1 MSVGAKRLH
10 MYQKD
15 FEFVNSTIKGSA
27 LLSGFA
33 HLHLHTEYSLLD
45 GACRIGPLLD
55 RAKALGQT
63 AMAITDHG
71 AMYGVI
77 DFYRAAQERGIK
89 PVIGCEVYVAAR
101 TRHDKVYAL
110 DNERSHLV
118 LLCENNTGYQNLI
131 AMVSKA
137 WTEGFYTK
145 PRIDHELLE
154 QHHEGIIALSA
165 CLAGEI
171 PRALSRG
178 DYEGAKETALWYDQ
192 LFGRGNYF
200 LELQDHGL
208 REQKQIN
215 PLIIRLSRETGIPLV
230 ATNDTHYI
238 DKEDARVQQV
248 LICIQT
254 NHTVG
259 EETGL
264 EFETQEFYLKSEEEM
279 RSLFPEVPEAFDN
292 TMKIAQRCNVTFTFG
307 ETKLPHFD
315 VPGGE
320 DHFEYLTR
328 MCETGLHERYGEH
341 PPQEYR
347 DRLQYELNVIHTMGY
362 VDYYLIVH
370 DFIHYAKSQGI
381 PVGPGRGSGAGSIA
395 AYCIGIT
402 GIDPMKYNLLFERFL
417 NPERVSMPD
426 FDIDFCYERRP
437 EVIDYVVRKY
447 GADHV
452 AQIVTFGTMA
462 AKAAI
467 RDVGRALGVPYA
479 TADSIAKLVPYEL
492 NITLDA
498 ALKKSAELRE
508 QYDSSEQV
516 HDLIDMARKVEGMPR
531 HASTHAAGVVIT
543 RDPVSTY
550 VPLARNDES
559 VVTQFTMTTL
569 EELGLLKID
578 FLGLRTLT
586 VISDAEKMIRHREP
600 GFAVN
605 QISTKDEAVYEMF
618 ASGQTEGVFQ
628 FESAGMR
635 NVLMGLKPESLE
647 DLIAVISLY
656 RPGPMESIPTYIENR
671 HHPDRVR
678 YKTPLLKDILD
689 VTYGCMIYQEQVM
702 QIFRKLAGYSYGR
715 ADIVRRAMSKKKHKV
730 MEQERKNF
738 IYGLVNEDGTVECE
752 GAIKRGVDEK
762 IANELFDEMSSF
774 ASYAFNKSHAAAY
787 AYVAYQ
793 TAWLKCHYPCEFMA
807 ALLTSVLDSAGKVS
821 GYIAECSRIHI
832 SVLPPHV
839 NESLEGFTVADG
851 CIRFGLLAIKNL
863 GRGFIKGILEER
875 ETGGPFTSFY
885 SFCKRIYGGKDVN
898 RRALESLVKCGALDG
913 LDANRRQMLQ
923 SLPVVM
929 ETLEADK
936 RRNID
941 GQLGF
946 FDMSATFGED
956 TGPALPAVDEFPA
969 VEKLRMEKESTGL
982 YLSGH
987 PMMEYTDAAKK
998 VKAARISDLLEAA
1011 QEYSTRYIDNSQVT
1025 LLGIVSS
1032 IKKKITKSDA
1042 TMAFLSVEDMYGAIE
1057 VIVFPRIF
1065 TENAV
1070 KLQEGN
1076 VILLSGRLSLR
1087 EDEDPKVICDLVEA
1101 IPDPQHVPAGFQ
1113 QRQRK
1118 KMPLAA
1124 APAAQ
1129 VAPGETKAKRRG
1141 LFLRFASKDAPER
1154 VQAERVL
1161 RIFDG
1166 MTPLYYYY
1174 CDTQT
1179 YETRPPVEFID
1190 PNEPMFRELRRIL
1203 GQDNVVFRP

>member
-605 QISTKDEAVYEMF
+605 QIPTKDEAVYEMF

-885 SFCKRIYGGKDVN
+885 SC
-898 RRALESLVKCGALDG
+898 L
-913 LDANRRQMLQ
+913 
-923 SLPVVM
+923 
-929 ETLEADK
+929 
-936 RRNID
+936 
-941 GQLGF
+941 
-946 FDMSATFGED
+946 
-956 TGPALPAVDEFPA
+956 
-969 VEKLRMEKESTGL
+969 L
-982 YLSGH
+982 YTS
-987 PMMEYTDAAKK
+987 P
-998 VKAARISDLLEAA
+998 S
-1011 QEYSTRYIDNSQVT
+1011 
-1025 LLGIVSS
+1025 
-1032 IKKKITKSDA
+1032 
-1042 TMAFLSVEDMYGAIE
+1042 
-1057 VIVFPRIF
+1057 PR
-1065 TENAV
+1065 
-1070 KLQEGN
+1070 
-1076 VILLSGRLSLR
+1076 
-1087 EDEDPKVICDLVEA
+1087 D
-1101 IPDPQHVPAGFQ
+1101 
-1113 QRQRK
+1113 
-1118 KMPLAA
+1118 
-1124 APAAQ
+1124 
-1129 VAPGETKAKRRG
+1129 RG
-1141 LFLRFASKDAPER
+1141 
-1154 VQAERVL
+1154 
-1161 RIFDG
+1161 
-1166 MTPLYYYY
+1166 
-1174 CDTQT
+1174 
-1179 YETRPPVEFID
+1179 
-1190 PNEPMFRELRRIL
+1190 
-1203 GQDNVVFRP
+1203 

>member
-1 MSVGAKRLH
+1 MHDSQPIDPIVG
-10 MYQKD
+10 
-15 FEFVNSTIKGSA
+15 GSG
-27 LLSGFA
+27 LLSGFV

-55 RAKALGQT
+55 RAKELGQT
-63 AMAITDHG
+63 SMAITDHG

-110 DNERSHLV
+110 DSERSHLV

-131 AMVSKA
+131 AMVSEA

-178 DYEGAKETALWYDQ
+178 DYEGAKETALWYDN

-230 ATNDTHYI
+230 VTNDTHYI

-279 RSLFPEVPEAFDN
+279 RLLFPELPEAFDN
-292 TMKIAQRCNVTFTFG
+292 TVKIAQRCNVTFTFG

-328 MCETGLHERYGEH
+328 MCEEGLHARYGEH
-341 PPQEYR
+341 PPQDYS
-347 DRLQYELNVIHTMGY
+347 DRLHYELNVIHTMGY

-508 QYDSSEQV
+508 QYDGSGQV
-516 HDLIDMARKVEGMPR
+516 RDLIDMARKVEGMPR

-559 VVTQFTMTTL
+559 IVTQFTMTTL

-586 VISDAEKMIRHREP
+586 VINDAEKMIRHREP
-600 GFAVN
+600 GFEIH
-605 QISTKDEAVYEMF
+605 QIPTKDETVYEMF

-738 IYGLVNEDGTVECE
+738 IYGLVHEDGSVECE
-752 GAIKRGVDEK
+752 GAVKRGVNEK

-832 SVLPPHV
+832 AVLPPHV
-839 NESLEGFTVADG
+839 NESLEGFTVVDG
-851 CIRFGLLAIKNL
+851 RIRFGLLAVKNL

-875 ETGGPFTSFY
+875 KTGGPFTSFY

-946 FDMSATFGED
+946 FDMAATFGED

-987 PMMEYTDAAKK
+987 PMMEYADAAKK
-998 VKAARISDLLEAA
+998 VQAARISDLLEAA
-1011 QEYSTRYIDNSQVT
+1011 QEYSSRYMDHSQVT

-1087 EDEDPKVICDLVEA
+1087 EDEDPKVICDLVQA
-1101 IPDPQHVPAGFQ
+1101 VPDAQHVPDGFQ
-1113 QRQRK
+1113 QGQRK
-1118 KMPLAA
+1118 KTPPAA
-1124 APAAQ
+1124 APAVQPAL
-1129 VAPGETKAKRRG
+1129 GKTKAKRRG

-1166 MTPLYYYY
+1166 MAPLYYYY
-1174 CDTQT
+1174 CDTQK
-1179 YETRPPVEFID
+1179 YETRPPVEFVD
-1190 PNEPMFRELRRIL
+1190 PNEPMFQELRRIL

>member
-1 MSVGAKRLH
+1 
-10 MYQKD
+10 
-15 FEFVNSTIKGSA
+15 
-27 LLSGFA
+27 
-33 HLHLHTEYSLLD
+33 
-45 GACRIGPLLD
+45 
-55 RAKALGQT
+55 
-63 AMAITDHG
+63 
-71 AMYGVI
+71 
-77 DFYRAAQERGIK
+77 
-89 PVIGCEVYVAAR
+89 
-101 TRHDKVYAL
+101 
-110 DNERSHLV
+110 
-118 LLCENNTGYQNLI
+118 
-131 AMVSKA
+131 
-137 WTEGFYTK
+137 
-145 PRIDHELLE
+145 
-154 QHHEGIIALSA
+154 
-165 CLAGEI
+165 
-171 PRALSRG
+171 
-178 DYEGAKETALWYDQ
+178 
-192 LFGRGNYF
+192 
-200 LELQDHGL
+200 
-208 REQKQIN
+208 
-215 PLIIRLSRETGIPLV
+215 
-230 ATNDTHYI
+230 
-238 DKEDARVQQV
+238 
-248 LICIQT
+248 
-254 NHTVG
+254 
-259 EETGL
+259 
-264 EFETQEFYLKSEEEM
+264 
-279 RSLFPEVPEAFDN
+279 
-292 TMKIAQRCNVTFTFG
+292 
-307 ETKLPHFD
+307 
-315 VPGGE
+315 
-320 DHFEYLTR
+320 
-328 MCETGLHERYGEH
+328 
-341 PPQEYR
+341 
-347 DRLQYELNVIHTMGY
+347 
-362 VDYYLIVH
+362 
-370 DFIHYAKSQGI
+370 
-381 PVGPGRGSGAGSIA
+381 
-395 AYCIGIT
+395 
-402 GIDPMKYNLLFERFL
+402 
-417 NPERVSMPD
+417 
-426 FDIDFCYERRP
+426 
-437 EVIDYVVRKY
+437 
-447 GADHV
+447 
-452 AQIVTFGTMA
+452 
-462 AKAAI
+462 
-467 RDVGRALGVPYA
+467 
-479 TADSIAKLVPYEL
+479 
-492 NITLDA
+492 
-498 ALKKSAELRE
+498 
-508 QYDSSEQV
+508 
-516 HDLIDMARKVEGMPR
+516 MPR

-559 VVTQFTMTTL
+559 IVTQFTMTTL

-605 QISTKDEAVYEMF
+605 QIPTKDEAVYEMF

-702 QIFRKLAGYSYGR
+702 QIFRQLAGYSYGR

-738 IYGLVNEDGTVECE
+738 IYGLVHEDGSVECE
-752 GAIKRGVDEK
+752 GAVKRGVNEK

-832 SVLPPHV
+832 AVLPPHV
-839 NESLEGFTVADG
+839 NESLEGFTVVDG
-851 CIRFGLLAIKNL
+851 RIRFGLLAVKNL

-875 ETGGPFTSFY
+875 KTGGPFTSFY

-946 FDMSATFGED
+946 FDMSAAFGED

-987 PMMEYTDAAKK
+987 PMMEYADAAKK
-998 VKAARISDLLEAA
+998 VQAARISDLLEAA
-1011 QEYSTRYIDNSQVT
+1011 QEYSTRYIDNAQVT

-1032 IKKKITKSDA
+1032 MKKKITKSDA

-1101 IPDPQHVPAGFQ
+1101 VPDPRHVPAGFQ
-1113 QRQRK
+1113 QKQRK
-1118 KMPLAA
+1118 KAFSAA
-1124 APAAQ
+1124 VPAAQ
-1129 VAPGETKAKRRG
+1129 PVRITPSETKAKRRG

-1154 VQAERVL
+1154 VRAERVL

-1166 MTPLYYYY
+1166 TAPLYYYY

-1179 YETRPPVEFID
+1179 YETRPPAEFID

>member
-1 MSVGAKRLH
+1 VHDSQPIDPIVG
-10 MYQKD
+10 
-15 FEFVNSTIKGSA
+15 GSG
-27 LLSGFA
+27 LLSGFV

-55 RAKALGQT
+55 RAKELGQT
-63 AMAITDHG
+63 SMAITDHG

-131 AMVSKA
+131 AMVSEA

-230 ATNDTHYI
+230 VTNDTHYI

-279 RSLFPEVPEAFDN
+279 RLLFPELPEAFDN
-292 TMKIAQRCNVTFTFG
+292 TVKIAQRCNVTFTFG

-315 VPGGE
+315 VPGGK

-328 MCETGLHERYGEH
+328 MCEEGLHARYGEH
-341 PPQEYR
+341 PPQDYS
-347 DRLQYELNVIHTMGY
+347 DRLHYELNVIHTMGY

-508 QYDSSEQV
+508 QYDSSGQV
-516 HDLIDMARKVEGMPR
+516 RDLIDMARKVEGMPR

-559 VVTQFTMTTL
+559 IVTQFTMTTL

-586 VISDAEKMIRHREP
+586 VINDAEKMIRHREP
-600 GFAVN
+600 GFEVH
-605 QISTKDEAVYEMF
+605 QIPTKDETVYEMF

-738 IYGLVNEDGTVECE
+738 IYGLVHEDGSVECE
-752 GAIKRGVDEK
+752 GAVKRGVNEK

-832 SVLPPHV
+832 AVLPPHV
-839 NESLEGFTVADG
+839 NESLEGFTVVDG
-851 CIRFGLLAIKNL
+851 RIRFGLLAVKNL

-875 ETGGPFTSFY
+875 KTGGPFTSFY

-946 FDMSATFGED
+946 FDMAATFGED

-987 PMMEYTDAAKK
+987 PMMEYVDAAKK
-998 VKAARISDLLEAA
+998 VQAARISDLLEAA
-1011 QEYSTRYIDNSQVT
+1011 QEYSSRYMDHSQVT

-1087 EDEDPKVICDLVEA
+1087 EDEDPKVICDLVQA
-1101 IPDPQHVPAGFQ
+1101 VPDAQHVPDGFQ
-1113 QRQRK
+1113 QSRRK
-1118 KMPLAA
+1118 KTPPAA

-1129 VAPGETKAKRRG
+1129 PALGKTKAKRRG

-1166 MTPLYYYY
+1166 MAPLYYYY
-1174 CDTQT
+1174 CDTQK
-1179 YETRPPVEFID
+1179 YETRPLVEFVD
-1190 PNEPMFRELRRIL
+1190 PNEPMFQELRRIL

>member
-347 DRLQYELNVIHTMGY
+347 YRRQCDPY
-362 VDYYLIVH
+362 D
-370 DFIHYAKSQGI
+370 GI
-381 PVGPGRGSGAGSIA
+381 
-395 AYCIGIT
+395 C
-402 GIDPMKYNLLFERFL
+402 
-417 NPERVSMPD
+417 
-426 FDIDFCYERRP
+426 
-437 EVIDYVVRKY
+437 
-447 GADHV
+447 
-452 AQIVTFGTMA
+452 
-462 AKAAI
+462 
-467 RDVGRALGVPYA
+467 
-479 TADSIAKLVPYEL
+479 
-492 NITLDA
+492 
-498 ALKKSAELRE
+498 
-508 QYDSSEQV
+508 
-516 HDLIDMARKVEGMPR
+516 
-531 HASTHAAGVVIT
+531 
-543 RDPVSTY
+543 
-550 VPLARNDES
+550 
-559 VVTQFTMTTL
+559 
-569 EELGLLKID
+569 GLL
-578 FLGLRTLT
+578 
-586 VISDAEKMIRHREP
+586 SD
-600 GFAVN
+600 
-605 QISTKDEAVYEMF
+605 
-618 ASGQTEGVFQ
+618 
-628 FESAGMR
+628 
-635 NVLMGLKPESLE
+635 
-647 DLIAVISLY
+647 
-656 RPGPMESIPTYIENR
+656 RP
-671 HHPDRVR
+671 
-678 YKTPLLKDILD
+678 
-689 VTYGCMIYQEQVM
+689 
-702 QIFRKLAGYSYGR
+702 
-715 ADIVRRAMSKKKHKV
+715 
-730 MEQERKNF
+730 
-738 IYGLVNEDGTVECE
+738 
-752 GAIKRGVDEK
+752 
-762 IANELFDEMSSF
+762 
-774 ASYAFNKSHAAAY
+774 
-787 AYVAYQ
+787 
-793 TAWLKCHYPCEFMA
+793 
-807 ALLTSVLDSAGKVS
+807 
-821 GYIAECSRIHI
+821 
-832 SVLPPHV
+832 
-839 NESLEGFTVADG
+839 
-851 CIRFGLLAIKNL
+851 
-863 GRGFIKGILEER
+863 
-875 ETGGPFTSFY
+875 
-885 SFCKRIYGGKDVN
+885 
-898 RRALESLVKCGALDG
+898 
-913 LDANRRQMLQ
+913 
-923 SLPVVM
+923 
-929 ETLEADK
+929 
-936 RRNID
+936 
-941 GQLGF
+941 
-946 FDMSATFGED
+946 
-956 TGPALPAVDEFPA
+956 
-969 VEKLRMEKESTGL
+969 
-982 YLSGH
+982 
-987 PMMEYTDAAKK
+987 
-998 VKAARISDLLEAA
+998 
-1011 QEYSTRYIDNSQVT
+1011 
-1025 LLGIVSS
+1025 
-1032 IKKKITKSDA
+1032 
-1042 TMAFLSVEDMYGAIE
+1042 
-1057 VIVFPRIF
+1057 
-1065 TENAV
+1065 
-1070 KLQEGN
+1070 
-1076 VILLSGRLSLR
+1076 
-1087 EDEDPKVICDLVEA
+1087 
-1101 IPDPQHVPAGFQ
+1101 
-1113 QRQRK
+1113 
-1118 KMPLAA
+1118 
-1124 APAAQ
+1124 
-1129 VAPGETKAKRRG
+1129 
-1141 LFLRFASKDAPER
+1141 
-1154 VQAERVL
+1154 
-1161 RIFDG
+1161 
-1166 MTPLYYYY
+1166 
-1174 CDTQT
+1174 
-1179 YETRPPVEFID
+1179 
-1190 PNEPMFRELRRIL
+1190 
-1203 GQDNVVFRP
+1203 

>member
-1057 VIVFPRIF
+1057 VIVFPRI
-1065 TENAV
+1065 
-1070 KLQEGN
+1070 
-1076 VILLSGRLSLR
+1076 S
-1087 EDEDPKVICDLVEA
+1087 
-1101 IPDPQHVPAGFQ
+1101 
-1113 QRQRK
+1113 RK
-1118 KMPLAA
+1118 MQSSCK
-1124 APAAQ
+1124 
-1129 VAPGETKAKRRG
+1129 K
-1141 LFLRFASKDAPER
+1141 
-1154 VQAERVL
+1154 
-1161 RIFDG
+1161 G
-1166 MTPLYYYY
+1166 MS
-1174 CDTQT
+1174 
-1179 YETRPPVEFID
+1179 FS
-1190 PNEPMFRELRRIL
+1190 
-1203 GQDNVVFRP
+1203 